1 MSNLPRTTPPTAHV
15 PHANRFS
22 AALQRAAEKVFV
34 YQTRQPRKP
43 WITEATMTALQAARA
58 AESQA
63 VPEAKPLRNKAKRLA
78 RKDRVA
84 WVHARLTEDPGGLT
98 KNVWRM
104 AKQQK
109 RGFVGKRSHLMVEG
123 KPVPWSRSHEA
134 FRDHLQNKQW
144 SSRLTTPQQL
154 EAAKDMGP
162 NQYPTEAA
170 EPLFTLAE
178 LQVALS
184 KLKKN
189 KAPGPDQIPNE
200 LYSLLDSEGEVL
212 LLNLYNDILTTP
224 QIPADWYVATVVSIF
239 KGKGSDTDVCNYRPI
254 SLLNASYKIFASLIQ
269 SRLTQ
274 TSEPKLRKT
283 QYGFRA
289 EHSTA
294 HPLFIL
300 RRAMEWAQMT
310 EQPLQLLFLDW
321 RQAFD
326 SLDHTAMMTASRRF
340 GIAPNLLQVIE
351 ALYQLPVFRVES
363 WQGTA
368 STGKVGAGIRQGCPL
383 SPYLFIIVLS
393 VLMKDLDDK
402 LIANGV
408 PTNTWSVGHP
418 TYDMEYADDTLL
430 ISLTTPQLQ
439 KFLTL
444 LEEEAAR
451 YGMSLN
457 ETKTEYLPKPG
468 TSGDL
473 IFKSQDKV
481 PKVEKVK
488 HLGSVISWHRPFH
501 EAFYHRLALAES
513 DFKKLR
519 LVWNS
524 NMPQNRKLRIFHS
537 TIVPSMLYGL
547 DALSLTDKNIA
558 TINGQ
563 YYRFLAAYY
572 SRIPNTEV
580 WERAGRPHRAGDI
593 LNATQ
598 HKMLVEV
605 YSHSMESPLHN
616 VVFCSALKDRI
627 MSQGRRRGK
636 PIPYWLNTIVKRH
649 HPNLSDHTAGKYFGP
664 QFKYVELG
672 RTLRQSLERAPKRAA
687 QRAWP

>member
-84 WVHARLTEDPGGLT
+84 WVHARLAEDPGGLT

-269 SRLTQ
+269 SKLTQ

-289 EHSTA
+289 EHSTT

-326 SLDHTAMMTASRRF
+326 SLDHTAMMTALRRF

-558 TINGQ
+558 TINGK
-563 YYRFLAAYY
+563 YYRFLAA
-572 SRIPNTEV
+572 
-580 WERAGRPHRAGDI
+580 
-593 LNATQ
+593 
-598 HKMLVEV
+598 
-605 YSHSMESPLHN
+605 
-616 VVFCSALKDRI
+616 
-627 MSQGRRRGK
+627 
-636 PIPYWLNTIVKRH
+636 
-649 HPNLSDHTAGKYFGP
+649 
-664 QFKYVELG
+664 
-672 RTLRQSLERAPKRAA
+672 
-687 QRAWP
+687 